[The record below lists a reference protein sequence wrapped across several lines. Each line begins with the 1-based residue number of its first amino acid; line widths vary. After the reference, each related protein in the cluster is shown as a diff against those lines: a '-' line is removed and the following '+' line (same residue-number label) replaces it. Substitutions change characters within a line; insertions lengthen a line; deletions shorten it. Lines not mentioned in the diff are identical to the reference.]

1 MFSVTLSPA
10 GTTMRTLAVIVFVL
24 TFAAG
29 RSFAQAAP
37 APTAPRP
44 PAPKPS
50 APKPTPKAPAADS
63 AKSSDLPSARSI
75 IDRHIKA
82 IGGREAILAH
92 TSTHATGTI
101 SMGGTGMTGAVE
113 IYAAKPD
120 KSLYKISLGGIG
132 EVVEG
137 FDGTH
142 GWTLQPMTGPMLS
155 QGKELV
161 DKKFD
166 ADYYSDLHDEGR
178 FLSMKTLEKTTFE
191 GRPCYKVSLTR
202 KEGGEDIEYYD
213 VETGLRA
220 GAVITRESP
229 MGAVTGTQVLS
240 DYKKFGDVLVPTTMK
255 QTLMNV
261 EQVVKVTSFEF
272 DNVPSST
279 FDPPAQIKALI
290 K

>member
-1 MFSVTLSPA
+1 MPSVTLSRA
-10 GTTMRTLAVIVFVL
+10 GVATLTAVVLVVTFASGRTLAQTPQV
-24 TFAAG
+24 
-29 RSFAQAAP
+29 P
-37 APTAPRP
+37 AVPKPQAPRP
-44 PAPKPS
+44 APPGAAVS
-50 APKPTPKAPAADS
+50 AKPTA
-63 AKSSDLPSARSI
+63 LPSARSI
-75 IDRHIKA
+75 IDRHVNA

-101 SMGGTGMTGAVE
+101 SMGGTGMTGTVE

-132 EVVEG
+132 DVIEG

-142 GWTLQPMTGPMLS
+142 GWTIQPLTGPMVS
-155 QGKELV
+155 EGKELA

-166 ADYYSDLHDEGR
+166 SDYYSDLHGDGR
-178 FLSMKTLEKTTFE
+178 FLSMKTLEKTTFD

-220 GAVITRESP
+220 GDVITRESP

-240 DYKKFGDVLVPTTMK
+240 DYKKFGNILLPTTMK

-261 EQVVKVTSFEF
+261 EQVVKVTSYEF
-272 DNVPSST
+272 DNVTPST
-279 FDPPAQIKALI
+279 FEPPAQIKALI

>member
-1 MFSVTLSPA
+1 MRSLLSSPVRAAMRSRA
-10 GTTMRTLAVIVFVL
+10 GFLFILVIVVSATL
-24 TFAAG
+24 I
-29 RSFAQAAP
+29 AQTPQAP
-37 APTAPRP
+37 V
-44 PAPKPS
+44 
-50 APKPTPKAPAADS
+50 APKPTPPKATPPRPAANS
-63 AKSSDLPSARSI
+63 AKPTELPSARSI

-92 TSTHATGTI
+92 TSSHATGTV

-120 KSLYKISLGGIG
+120 KLLSRISLGGIG
-132 EVVEG
+132 EVIDG

-142 GWTLQPMTGPMLS
+142 GWILQPLTGPMLAE
-155 QGKELV
+155 GKELA

-166 ADYYSDLHDEGR
+166 SDYYNDLHEEGR
-178 FLSMKTLEKTTFE
+178 FLSMKTLEKTTFD

-202 KEGGEDIEYYD
+202 KEGGDDIEYYD

-220 GAVITRESP
+220 GAVISRESP
-229 MGAVTGTQVLS
+229 MGTITATQVVS
-240 DYKKFGDVLVPTTMK
+240 DYKKFGNVLVPTTMK

-261 EQVVKVTSFEF
+261 EQVVKITSFEF
-272 DNVPSST
+272 DNVPPST
-279 FDPPAQIKALI
+279 FELPAQIKALI

>member
-1 MFSVTLSPA
+1 MRSRAGFLLLLLAAVGATLVA
-10 GTTMRTLAVIVFVL
+10 QT
-24 TFAAG
+24 
-29 RSFAQAAP
+29 AQAP
-37 APTAPRP
+37 V
-44 PAPKPS
+44 APKPAPPKPA
-50 APKPTPKAPAADS
+50 APKLPTSS
-63 AKSSDLPSARSI
+63 AKSTDLPSARSI

-92 TSTHATGTI
+92 TSSHATGTV

-120 KSLYKISLGGIG
+120 KLLSKISLGGIG
-132 EVVEG
+132 EVIDG

-142 GWTLQPMTGPMLS
+142 GWILQPLTGPMLAE
-155 QGKELV
+155 GKELA

-166 ADYYSDLHDEGR
+166 SDYYNDLHEEGR
-178 FLSMKTLEKTTFE
+178 FVSMKTLEKTTFD

-202 KEGGEDIEYYD
+202 KEGGDDIEYYD

-220 GAVITRESP
+220 GAVISRESP
-229 MGAVTGTQVLS
+229 MGTITATQVVA
-240 DYKKFGDVLVPTTMK
+240 DYKKFGNVLVPTTMK

-261 EQVVKVTSFEF
+261 EQVVKITSFEF
-272 DNVPSST
+272 DNVPPST
-279 FDPPAQIKALI
+279 FEPPAQIKALI

>member
-1 MFSVTLSPA
+1 MPSLMSCSVRAAMRSRTGLVLLLFTAIGATL
-10 GTTMRTLAVIVFVL
+10 I
-24 TFAAG
+24 
-29 RSFAQAAP
+29 AQTPQAP
-37 APTAPRP
+37 V
-44 PAPKPS
+44 APKP
-50 APKPTPKAPAADS
+50 ALPKPKPAPVATDS
-63 AKSSDLPSARSI
+63 AKPTDLPSARSI

-92 TSTHATGTI
+92 TSSHATGTV
-101 SMGGTGMTGAVE
+101 SMGGTGMTGAIE

-120 KSLYKISLGGIG
+120 KSLSKVSLGGIG
-132 EVVEG
+132 EVIDA

-142 GWTLQPMTGPMLS
+142 GWTIQPLTGPMLAE
-155 QGKELV
+155 GKELA

-166 ADYYSDLHDEGR
+166 ADYYSDLHETGR
-178 FLSMKTLEKTTFE
+178 FVAMKTVEKTTFE

-213 VETGLRA
+213 VDTGLRA

-229 MGAVTGTQVLS
+229 MGTITATQVIS
-240 DYKKFGDVLVPTTMK
+240 DYKKFGNVLVPTTMK

-272 DNVPSST
+272 DTVSPST
-279 FDPPAQIKALI
+279 FEPPAQIKALI